1 MELLKHLKVSSSTFH
16 LRTKEEI
23 DELFREMAEQMLPI
37 DDKLD
42 FMIRMSIQKVKL
54 QLYYELKLVE
64 YRKTVTSVRK
74 HVEPKASTTVA
85 KENDK
90 AKKKKKETSIE
101 KDSKWM
107 EGLTK
112 EEIIEANKARV
123 AKFHPEPD
131 LSHISSSFYKA
142 SKKIEYEKEM
152 LEKTKGQW
160 VSIISIPMG

>member
-85 KENDK
+85 KEK
-90 AKKKKKETSIE
+90 HK
-101 KDSKWM
+101 
-107 EGLTK
+107 
-112 EEIIEANKARV
+112 R
-123 AKFHPEPD
+123 P
-131 LSHISSSFYKA
+131 
-142 SKKIEYEKEM
+142 
-152 LEKTKGQW
+152 
-160 VSIISIPMG
+160 